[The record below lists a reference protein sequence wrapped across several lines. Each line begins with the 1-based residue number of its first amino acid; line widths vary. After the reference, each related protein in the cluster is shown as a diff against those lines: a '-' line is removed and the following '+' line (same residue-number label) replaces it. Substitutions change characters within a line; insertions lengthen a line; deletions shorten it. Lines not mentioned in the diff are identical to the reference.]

1 MTKFMWFQCLSIFS
15 ILVILVLVCVLEDN
29 LVSSALYDVRNYCYQ
44 IEASVEENGGI
55 LNNDVARLVDNMED
69 NWFKHEWNLCYMV
82 NHKSIQEIGV
92 EISKIKT
99 YMEENDK
106 KEFMASLELIKLYE
120 EQYHHFMGASF
131 HNIL

>member
-1 MTKFMWFQCLSIFS
+1 MTKFMWFQCLSIFF

-29 LVSSALYDVRNYCYQ
+29 LVSSALHDVRNYCYQ

-69 NWFKHEWNLCYMV
+69 NWFKYEWNLCYMV

>member
-1 MTKFMWFQCLSIFS
+1 MTKFMWFQFIS
-15 ILVILVLVCVLEDN
+15 ILLILGVLIAVCVLEDN
-29 LVSSALYDVRNYCYQ
+29 LVSSALEDVRSYWYQ
-44 IEASVEENGGI
+44 IEEAVDVNDGI
-55 LNNDVARLVDNMED
+55 LNNDVAHLLYNMED
-69 NWFKHEWNLCYMV
+69 RWFKHEYNLCYMV

-92 EISKIKT
+92 EISKMKT
-99 YMEENDK
+99 YMEEGDK

>member
-1 MTKFMWFQCLSIFS
+1 MTKFMWFQFISIFL
-15 ILVILVLVCVLEDN
+15 ILGVLIAVCVLEDN
-29 LVSSALYDVRNYCYQ
+29 LVSSALEDVRSYCYQ
-44 IEASVEENGGI
+44 IETSVEENDGI
-55 LNNDVARLVDNMED
+55 LNNDVAHLLENMED
-69 NWFKHEWNLCYMV
+69 RWFKHEYNLCYMV

-92 EISKIKT
+92 EISKMKT
-99 YMEENDK
+99 YMEEGDK

>member
-1 MTKFMWFQCLSIFS
+1 MTKFMWFQCLSIFF

-69 NWFKHEWNLCYMV
+69 NWFKYEWNLCYMV

>member
-1 MTKFMWFQCLSIFS
+1 MTKFMWFQFIS
-15 ILVILVLVCVLEDN
+15 ILLILGVLIAVCVLEDN
-29 LVSSALYDVRNYCYQ
+29 LVSSALEDVRSYCYQ
-44 IEASVEENGGI
+44 IEEAVDVNDGI
-55 LNNDVARLVDNMED
+55 LNNDVAHLLYNMED
-69 NWFKHEWNLCYMV
+69 RWFKHEYNLCYMV

-92 EISKIKT
+92 EISKMKT
-99 YMEENDK
+99 YMEEGDE

>member
-1 MTKFMWFQCLSIFS
+1 M
-15 ILVILVLVCVLEDN
+15 CVLEDN
-29 LVSSALYDVRNYCYQ
+29 LVSSALEDVRSYCYQ
-44 IEASVEENGGI
+44 IETSVEENDGI
-55 LNNDVARLVDNMED
+55 LNNDVAHLLENMED
-69 NWFKHEWNLCYMV
+69 RWFKYEYNLCYMV

-92 EISKIKT
+92 EISKMKT
-99 YMEENDK
+99 YMEEGDK

>member
-69 NWFKHEWNLCYMV
+69 NWFKYEWNLCYMV

>member
-1 MTKFMWFQCLSIFS
+1 MTKFMWFQLIS
-15 ILVILVLVCVLEDN
+15 ILTILAILISVCVIEDR
-29 LVSSALYDVRNYCYQ
+29 LVTNALSDVLNYCYQ
-44 IEASVEENGGI
+44 IEKAVDTHDGI
-55 LNNDVARLVDNMED
+55 LNNDVAMLVDNMED
-69 NWFKHEWNLCYMV
+69 KWFKHEWKLCYMA

-99 YMEENDK
+99 YMEEGDR